1 MLRIV
6 CFDMVVLTEIDASI
20 GKYSGK
26 VNDLKEMKR
35 SITNTILLLLYSL
48 PCLFSLCYQM
58 YPKEPG
64 KADGTET
71 TANLNQKLFYHVLGT
86 PQDQDILCAE
96 FPDHPKWSR

>member
-1 MLRIV
+1 
-6 CFDMVVLTEIDASI
+6 
-20 GKYSGK
+20 
-26 VNDLKEMKR
+26 
-35 SITNTILLLLYSL
+35 
-48 PCLFSLCYQM
+48 M

-86 PQDQDILCAE
+86 PQDKDILCAE